1 MAKRREDAERRA
13 RQCERLARV
22 LRVLQLIL
30 SRGQWDAPAIAKE
43 LECSERTVFRDLAVL
58 TTAQVPLYFDEQCN
72 SYRVRPGFRFPALD
86 SRQSEQPQPE
96 AVNVAE
102 PAAPSCSP
110 EQLADLSLEAARRL
124 LNDAGELV
132 AILDRLRSALTD
144 RPGSK

>member
-1 MAKRREDAERRA
+1 MQRTD
-13 RQCERLARV
+13 RV
-22 LRVLQLIL
+22 PRPGGAHD
-30 SRGQWDAPAIAKE
+30 RPG
-43 LECSERTVFRDLAVL
+43 
-58 TTAQVPLYFDEQCN
+58 PLYFDEQCN

-110 EQLADLSLEAARRL
+110 EQLADLSLEAAQRM

-144 RPGSK
+144 RPGFEVTAERKGTAAGSRFPRCHLWVRVLRPAR